1 MRFAVERSK
10 SETIAAYDATLD
22 AKAKHFSESIKVIS
36 CNVSTPAT
44 CCNIFFSNKSILSL
58 YLR

>member
-10 SETIAAYDATLD
+10 SDAMAADDATLD
-22 AKAKHFSESIKVIS
+22 AKARRFSESIKVIS

-44 CCNIFFSNKSILSL
+44 CYNIFF
-58 YLR
+58 

>member
-44 CCNIFFSNKSILSL
+44 CYNIFF
-58 YLR
+58 

>member
-10 SETIAAYDATLD
+10 SDAMAADDATLD
-22 AKAKHFSESIKVIS
+22 AKAKHFSESINVIS

-44 CCNIFFSNKSILSL
+44 CYNIFF
-58 YLR
+58 